1 MIFVILG
8 YLKGIL
14 KENTRIDSIQH
25 IYIYTIYIYIYMQHV
40 YMYMYILCFT
50 CTCFNNIN
58 IIAVADWW
66 CRTVGVYDCS
76 AGRHRKNPR
85 KRKTE
90 KRLKGKR
97 IIWIHAMVSGPTNPL
112 DAEKNF
118 PCHVWCRLEC
128 NSLFTGP
135 WTHPLVLNTI
145 CPWTSLCYLHHPGTP
160 GESCRKNI
168 CRKKKKHAEIFG
180 TLLTCPHP
188 PVFSGEKDGN
198 IFTVSTDHPPS
209 PQHHQWCRSLS
220 GDSVCMSRFQASWG
234 FMLRCGKK

>member
-1 MIFVILG
+1 
-8 YLKGIL
+8 
-14 KENTRIDSIQH
+14 
-25 IYIYTIYIYIYMQHV
+25 MQHV

-97 IIWIHAMVSGPTNPL
+97 IIWIHAMVSGPTKPIGCG
-112 DAEKNF
+112 EKLSMS
-118 PCHVWCRLEC
+118 RLM
-128 NSLFTGP
+128 SARMQLPF
-135 WTHPLVLNTI
+135 HRALNTSSGVEYNL
-145 CPWTSLCYLHHPGTP
+145 SLDIPVLSTP
-160 GESCRKNI
+160 SWHTGRVMQKKHMQ
-168 CRKKKKHAEIFG
+168 KKKKHAEIFE

-209 PQHHQWCRSLS
+209 PQHHQ
-220 GDSVCMSRFQASWG
+220 
-234 FMLRCGKK
+234 